1 MDEEYQASPVPDE
14 ASIKWWR
21 VAFMNAVFS
30 LSIPTL
36 LGGLELAKAAP
47 GWTFLWGTLAGGL
60 LLSMIA
66 SFTGI
71 IGSRTR
77 LSSYV
82 LAQIAFGSKGSLLLN
97 LGFGLSLLGWFGV
110 NIELFTDAAMQLL
123 THAGLVAPEWLV
135 KLCAGMMMTAAA
147 FIGVKAINTLALLVA
162 PMLGIVILLLLV
174 KLTGSG
180 SIGSILDRGTGTNL
194 GFGGV
199 MSAIVGTVIVG
210 AVIMPDT
217 CRFIKGWRGAIG
229 VSFIAFFIASTVVTL
244 VGGLAGIAMGQLNI
258 LALMLAMGLGIGAFV
273 IVFGGSW
280 TLNALNLYSATLSIG
295 AAAPSWPRRLVV
307 LLCGAGGTVFAFLH
321 ILDFF
326 IPFLIY
332 LAVIFV
338 PVGGII
344 IVDFF
349 LLRQADYLGDGYL
362 KQSDWQVR
370 ALISWAIGT
379 GIAALAMNGVFT
391 LTGTAA
397 IDAILTAALLHGL
410 LGWMNPN
417 TAKEAAS

>member
-1 MDEEYQASPVPDE
+1 MDEEYQAIPVPDA

-47 GWTFLWGTLAGGL
+47 GWTFLWGTLAAGL
-60 LLSMIA
+60 LLSVIA

-77 LSSYV
+77 LSSYM

-110 NIELFTDAAMQLL
+110 NIELFSAAAMQLL
-123 THAGLVAPEWLV
+123 VQWGLVIPEWLV
-135 KLCAGMMMTAAA
+135 KLCAGVVMTAAA
-147 FIGVKAINTLALLVA
+147 FIGVKAINNLALLVA
-162 PMLGIVILLLLV
+162 PILGIVIVLMLV

-180 SIGSILDRGTGTNL
+180 SIGSILDRGMGNGL

-229 VSFIAFFIASTVVTL
+229 VSFLAYLFSSTVVTL
-244 VGGLAGIAMGQLNI
+244 VGGLAGIATGQIDI

-280 TLNALNLYSATLSIG
+280 TLNALNLYSAALSVG
-295 AAAPSWPRRLVV
+295 VAAPSWPRRLVV
-307 LLCGAGGTVFAFLH
+307 LLCGAGGTLFAFLH

-349 LLRQADYLGDGYL
+349 LLRQADYLEDGYL
-362 KQSDWQVR
+362 KQSDWHIR
-370 ALISWAIGT
+370 ALVSWAAGT
-379 GIAALAMNGVFT
+379 GIAILAMNGVFT

-397 IDAILTAALLHGL
+397 IDAIMTAALVHSL
-410 LGWMNPN
+410 LGWARSD
-417 TAKEAAS
+417 TVKEATI